1 MDWIPILSQAK
12 SFVQAACG
20 DVEGARETQGNFI
33 KTCPIVSQ
41 GTSLVQS
48 MSGDKEGALETQKA
62 FVKTISGVAN
72 GIPIVGHVKGA
83 IHYALGDNDGGD
95 QALKSSTRS
104 IGKTEQKLHCILFSF
119 KLSNYIRCYRGWCW
133 RFLCWWTSWGSC
145 RRNCRRNSN
154 GWNNNRSENTI
165 KSYVFVLI

>member
-119 KLSNYIRCYRGWCW
+119 KLSNYIRCYGGGVGG
-133 RFLCWWTSWGSC
+133 F
-145 RRNCRRNSN
+145 
-154 GWNNNRSENTI
+154 
-165 KSYVFVLI
+165 FVGGPVGAVAGGIAGGTAMDGITTGRKIR